1 MRGVPEAIELRQIA
15 HFTEADLAYGH
26 GVAERLGLTT
36 RLAAA
41 E

>member
-1 MRGVPEAIELRQIA
+1 MRGVSEAIELRQIA
-15 HFTEADLAYGH
+15 HFTKADLAYGH

-36 RLAAA
+36 RFEAA